1 MWATRLR
8 CPSEAAYPQSSP
20 PRSCPCQHAMPPW
33 ETDCSSPDVDGDDCT
48 TKFENTHR
56 IVRREVLYRLHP
68 WYGCQVFVHE
78 VVNRSAACSTFRCTL
93 DGSAIERCLE
103 IPAWMF
109 DRAACAG
116 DECFAVYPSVNLE
129 TLNALS
135 ALLDQVL
142 KIAASSLHAHFPG
155 ACRSSH
161 EQNRG
166 ESHDREY
173 NGARHQ
179 ETAEKT
185 CSRTVGSAR
194 KRGIHRD
201 AELARSSEGGARV
214 ACRPDDEVD
223 SGACAHGQVTS
234 KGDRGRR

>member
-1 MWATRLR
+1 MWATPLRR
-8 CPSEAAYPQSSP
+8 CPSCPQPFCRCRRARPSSGCG
-20 PRSCPCQHAMPPW
+20 SHAPGAG
-33 ETDCSSPDVDGDDCT
+33 VDRCT

-56 IVRREVLYRLHP
+56 IVRREVLYRFHP

-93 DGSAIERCLE
+93 DGSAIERYLE

-116 DECFAVYPSVNLE
+116 DERLAVYPFVNLE

-142 KIAASSLHAHFPG
+142 KIAVPSLHAQFPG

-173 NGARHQ
+173 NGASHQ
-179 ETAEKT
+179 ETADKT
-185 CSRTVGSAR
+185 SCRTVGSAR
-194 KRGIHRD
+194 KRGAHRVS
-201 AELARSSEGGARV
+201 ELARSSKGDARV

-223 SGACAHGQVTS
+223 TGACAHGQVTCN
-234 KGDRGRR
+234 R